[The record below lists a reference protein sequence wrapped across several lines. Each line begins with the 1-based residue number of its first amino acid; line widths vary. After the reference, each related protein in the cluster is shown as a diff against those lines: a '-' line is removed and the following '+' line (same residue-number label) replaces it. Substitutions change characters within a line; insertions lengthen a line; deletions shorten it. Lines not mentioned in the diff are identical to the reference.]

1 MSVSNLEYA
10 LMAANVYST
19 LGTVRHEN
27 NTQPVPDGWTL
38 VGERSNVATG
48 FLARAYKN
56 GNELVISYSGTTTE
70 ADHRLDDWINGNLP
84 GGSGIELAPQI
95 KDAASFYLDILQNAE
110 LSGLNV
116 TFTGHSLGGGLASV
130 MSVYFDKSAV
140 VFDEAPFR
148 QTAVSSSLATE
159 LIQEL
164 TRAGHTIPPE
174 LANYDPLFNLTAREA
189 AVHQVAI
196 AGEVLTAIF
205 PDFLKI
211 FGSST
216 TISLDGTT
224 LSMVQLHS
232 ITLLTLFLE
241 SPSFLNASRENAF
254 LLDRVFNGLWDTN
267 PASEEN
273 TLLDAIG
280 QREYRGEG
288 TLGAIA
294 ADVNKLQSGGL
305 TQTSYGVDGVFQKN
319 LIDAVLANVYS
330 QVGGRGATQPSNGL
344 VETAILV
351 QTGALTVDVAK
362 ISDQK
367 DAIKSQF
374 ATTANAYMYALAEST
389 ASFASYS
396 KWTIQNGQSAMQ
408 LDLSTDNAANVVM
421 GYVGD
426 DTIRTGAGDDFIFG
440 GDGSDVIDA
449 GGGQNRLVGG
459 RGNDWLG
466 FTAREFGAVSEQAL
480 SAIGNDYTGG
490 KGDDYIAGS
499 HGDDTYRYN
508 LGDGSDT
515 IFTNGGADRLVL
527 FGGPSVQ
534 FTRGGDIG
542 IDLLVKIN
550 WSNGVGEYITV
561 MDWFTAGTTANMLDS
576 VFSNG
581 RTYSRDAITKEAL
594 TVQGTSEND
603 DLYGVA
609 GYSDVIYGNGGNDSI
624 YVDQDSDGDTV
635 DEVHGGGGADVIVNG
650 AGKAFLYGDAGDDS
664 IFGGTGTVT
673 IDGGSGDDTLV
684 SYGVGSKL
692 FGGADTD
699 MVLAYGDYATAGGGT
714 GDDFVNLLGSNSTA
728 HGNEGEDTLANNG
741 ANNVFY
747 GDAGNDTLLDYT
759 GGATFVFNS
768 GDGVDTA
775 EYLQTST
782 LLQFNG
788 GGFSASRSGTDLFV
802 GNARGGVMVQGW
814 FAGENQASF
823 QVAGGGTITSEE
835 LAKKFVP
842 EIYTW
847 NYAGGIYA
855 AENLGSVVTSLNFLF
870 AHGAVDY
877 ANKFGQDYF
886 ESIWQSG
893 LSYASNTGRTQNGEA
908 VYSWGGSSSG
918 TWDSTAGAYSPD
930 RTYFAEFSYDFWK
943 TESGYAFAVTKA
955 WTGYG
960 GSVFWG
966 ENEPVYS
973 VPRVTEFQASG
984 SPQKVILQEAL
995 NSVDLS
1001 NFHASALAFQAAE
1014 PLKGMAAT
1022 EALFADLLHVDAA
1035 NAPSIGIIGQSPAH
1049 LFADLMVA

>member
-1 MSVSNLEYA
+1 MNITSLEYA
-10 LMAANVYST
+10 LMAANVYSS
-19 LGTVRHEN
+19 LGTVRSEI
-27 NTQPVPDGWTL
+27 NTQPIPDGWEQIGQSVS
-38 VGERSNVATG
+38 VGTG
-48 FLARAYKN
+48 FMARAYRN
-56 GNELVISYSGTTTE
+56 GTDVVISYSGTTME
-70 ADHRLDDWINGNLP
+70 PGNLSADWIMGNVP
-84 GGSGIELAPQI
+84 GFVGIELAPQFV
-95 KDAASFYLDILQNAE
+95 DAAKFYLDVMADAALTGA
-110 LSGLNV
+110 SV
-116 TFTGHSLGGGLASV
+116 SFTGHSLGGGIASI
-130 MSVYFDKSAV
+130 MSVWFNKPAV
-140 VFDEAPFR
+140 VFDEAPFW
-148 QTAVSSSLATE
+148 QSAFNYNLAQKLVGTLTNLGYQVPQALLDYTSSSV
-159 LIQEL
+159 
-164 TRAGHTIPPE
+164 
-174 LANYDPLFNLTAREA
+174 LFAREDNVKHI
-189 AVHQVAI
+189 AV
-196 AGEVLTAIF
+196 AGEALSVLPA
-205 PDFLKI
+205 DFLKV
-211 FGSST
+211 FGTQEIIDPNSSK
-216 TISLDGTT
+216 
-224 LSMVQLHS
+224 LSAVQLHS

-241 SPSFLNASRENAF
+241 SSSFLAASRSDPD
-254 LLDRVFNGLWDTN
+254 LLDRIFNGLWATD
-267 PASEEN
+267 PSLPEN
-273 TLLDAIG
+273 VLLDALA

-288 TLGAIA
+288 VLDALSL
-294 ADVNKLQSGGL
+294 DVQHLKGGGLSDLSLTSGG
-305 TQTSYGVDGVFQKN
+305 SFHKH
-319 LIDAVLANVYS
+319 LIDAALARVYV
-330 QVGGRGATQPSNGL
+330 QIAGRGLDPVGHGQVAPAF
-344 VETAILV
+344 EV
-351 QTGALTVDVAK
+351 QTGALSVVVNRSAVGDDVPNAL
-362 ISDQK
+362 S
-367 DAIKSQF
+367 AM
-374 ATTANAYMYALAEST
+374 ANAYLSSNSEST

-408 LDLSTDNAANVVM
+408 LDLSTDSVANAVM

-459 RGNDWLG
+459 RGDDWLG

-480 SAIGNDYTGG
+480 SAAGNDYTGG
-490 KGDDYIAGS
+490 KGNDYIAGS

-603 DLYGVA
+603 DLYGTA
-609 GYSDVIYGNGGNDSI
+609 GYSDVIYGNGGSDSI
-624 YVDQDSDGDTV
+624 YVDQDSDGATI

-650 AGKAFLYGDAGDDS
+650 AGKAFLYGDAGDDT

-692 FGGADTD
+692 FGGENTDT
-699 MVLAYGDYATAGGGT
+699 VLAYGDYATAGGGT
-714 GDDFVNLLGSNSTA
+714 GDDFVNLLGSYSTA
-728 HGNEGEDTLANNG
+728 HGNEGADTLANNG

-782 LLQFNG
+782 LLQFSG

-814 FAGENQASF
+814 FAGDNQASF

-842 EIYTW
+842 EIYAW
-847 NYAGGIYA
+847 DYAGGIYS
-855 AENLGSVVTSLNFLF
+855 AENLGSVVTSLDSMFSKSAL
-870 AHGAVDY
+870 DY
-877 ANKFGQDYF
+877 SNAWGNDYF
-886 ESIWQSG
+886 QAVWQSG
-893 LSYASNTGRTQNGEA
+893 LSAAADTGRTQNGET
-908 VYSWGGSSSG
+908 VYSWGGRYGG
-918 TWDSTAGAYSPD
+918 TWDPTASSYSPD
-930 RTYFAEFSYDFWK
+930 SSYFTEFSYDFWR
-943 TESGYAFAVTKA
+943 TETGYAFAITKA
-955 WTGYG
+955 STGHG
-960 GSVFWG
+960 GNSHYVG
-966 ENEPVYS
+966 NEIVYE
-973 VPRVTEFQASG
+973 VPTVIEFHTSS
-984 SPQKVILQEAL
+984 SPQKVILQEAV
-995 NSVDLS
+995 NSVDLN
-1001 NFHASALAFQAAE
+1001 NFHASALAFKTAE
-1014 PLKGMAAT
+1014 TMTGVAAT
-1022 EALFADLLHVDAA
+1022 EALFADLVHIDAA
-1035 NAPSIGIIGQSPAH
+1035 NAPSIEIIGQSQTH